1 MLLEYHGNTQKT
13 ERSNQNDGVKFHDVC
28 DSDIVIMGDGTTAT
42 QGKLYRSGVC
52 FMNRPLTLKD
62 EVHVH
67 GFCKPTD
74 LIRHKNHAYT
84 RIGLTNKDPDEIR
97 RSESKMEACG
107 STLEKVEIF
116 QEDNTEIS
124 FEEFHLSIC
133 LRRNA
138 TLSIKLNGTRQVHHR
153 YPQVSTAHPLWLV
166 IQPYGIKSIKIS
178 NTVK

>member
-1 MLLEYHGNTQKT
+1 M
-13 ERSNQNDGVKFHDVC
+13 D
-28 DSDIVIMGDGTTAT
+28 DGTTAT

-74 LIRHKNHAYT
+74 LIRHKNHSYT
-84 RIGLTNKDPDEIR
+84 RIGLTNKDPDEICN
-97 RSESKMEACG
+97 SESKMEACG

-116 QEDNTEIS
+116 QEENTEIS
-124 FEEFHLSIC
+124 FEEFHLSIY

-138 TLSIKLNGTRQVHHR
+138 TLSIKLNGTRQFHHR
-153 YPQVSTAHPLWLV
+153 YPQVSTAHPLWLA

-178 NTVK
+178 NIVN

>member
-74 LIRHKNHAYT
+74 LIRHKNHAYA

-138 TLSIKLNGTRQVHHR
+138 TLSIELNGTRQFHHR

>member
-1 MLLEYHGNTQKT
+1 
-13 ERSNQNDGVKFHDVC
+13 
-28 DSDIVIMGDGTTAT
+28 MGDGTTAT

-74 LIRHKNHAYT
+74 LIRHKNHA